1 MDYRISREKITLP
14 MQREIR
20 QRCGFGCVIC
30 GLPLYEYEHMLGYAK
45 IQRHVTEEI
54 TLLCN
59 QHHRERTSELLPIDV
74 VIAADKNPHNL
85 KEGVSKP
92 YDSHYSGDECE
103 VVVGKN
109 KFITNDAGNGV
120 TMTVISIDDMPLLR
134 FSLENGHLLL
144 TLNVFNEFN
153 QFVLQIIDNELVYSI
168 SPWDIQL
175 VGRNLVIREGQ
186 GKFLIDIIFE
196 VPNKITINRGR
207 FLCNGVELFVDK
219 DQILDVN
226 NTNSYSGNIIYSG
239 GLVIGRTSQQQQSGF
254 IIPNIK
260 RYLGDRTESLKK
272 AKQMFP
278 D

>member
-45 IQRHVTEEI
+45 VQRHVTEEI

-92 YDSHYSGDECE
+92 YDLHYSGDECE
-103 VVVGKN
+103 VVIGKN

-120 TMTVISIDDMPLLR
+120 TMTAISIDDMPLLR

-153 QFVLQIIDNELVYSI
+153 QFVLQIIDNEYLVC
-168 SPWDIQL
+168 
-175 VGRNLVIREGQ
+175 NLSV
-186 GKFLIDIIFE
+186 
-196 VPNKITINRGR
+196 
-207 FLCNGVELFVDK
+207 
-219 DQILDVN
+219 
-226 NTNSYSGNIIYSG
+226 
-239 GLVIGRTSQQQQSGF
+239 SQKS
-254 IIPNIK
+254 
-260 RYLGDRTESLKK
+260 
-272 AKQMFP
+272 
-278 D
+278 